1 MKGRDRARD
10 APSEKKDIDHTLV
23 VADEYTRA
31 HLEML
36 LAFHHDFYAGQSAEY
51 GVEGAG
57 DDIVDIMS
65 PS

>member
-1 MKGRDRARD
+1 
-10 APSEKKDIDHTLV
+10 LV
-23 VADEYTRA
+23 ISDKYTRA
-31 HLEML
+31 HLEVL
-36 LAFHHDFYAGQSAEY
+36 LAFDYDLYAGQSAEY